1 MRSIACSMAIVLFVL
16 MSCKRIEKTAPD
28 SSVVNTPF
36 IQPPLPEAG
45 VPFKKYAVIA
55 EKGDTLF
62 PTNSGIILFPPNSFV
77 DKSGKIISGE
87 VQVSYREFSDPLDFY
102 LSGIPMNYDSAGKQY
117 PFESSGMMEL
127 LASQKGVP
135 VYINPAS
142 KPEII
147 LSNTSTSPAGNLYF
161 LDTVQ
166 RKWVNKGKPTI
177 IDLKTV
183 TKKENTI
190 FHKEAPAEKAG
201 MIKPLRPEKAPEGS
215 TVLRIVIDP
224 ASFAELLVYDN
235 LKFQIDPNN
244 NNFLP
249 KDAQEEWSDVKLQKG
264 QINGLYTVIF
274 SNKNRTVSYSAK
286 PVLEGE
292 DYEKAMKL
300 FDEKNVQYEL
310 LQKERL
316 AWEADARAK
325 TKLRLTK
332 DSIENQQMLAELEKI
347 DELNKLIDKRNAKLA
362 ARNKEIE
369 KENIETLRKR
379 NELEIKLK
387 DLQDLGKKQNEERIE
402 LMKKQKK
409 ELELQIKE
417 QADRRILRIDD
428 EFMLQNTVQRFA
440 IDGFG
445 AWNCDRIQFINVIT
459 LLADFKNLDGNT
471 IDLKKTAVV
480 SKSTNGIIPY
490 NNNLIAVAKY
500 SDNMIFGVYRGRFAY
515 LTFADYRSLHIGS
528 DTKQQT
534 FVMKTVSKEENNYAF
549 IKQLVKQQ

>member
-16 MSCKRIEKTAPD
+16 MSCKRNEKTAPD
-28 SSVVNTPF
+28 SSVVDTPF
-36 IQPPLPEAG
+36 IQPPLPEAD
-45 VPFKKYAVIA
+45 VPFTRYVVTA

-62 PTNSGIILFPPNSFV
+62 PTSRSIILFPPNSFV
-77 DKSGKIISGE
+77 DKTGKIISGE
-87 VQVSYREFSDPLDFY
+87 VQVSYREFSDPVDFY
-102 LSGIPMNYDSAGKQY
+102 LSGIPMNYDSSGKQY
-117 PFESSGMMEL
+117 QFESSGMMEL

-135 VYINPAS
+135 VYVNPAN

-147 LSNTSTSPAGNLYF
+147 LANTSKSAAGNLYF

-166 RKWVNKGKPTI
+166 RKWVNKGKPNI
-177 IDLKTV
+177 IDMKAAD
-183 TKKENTI
+183 KKENTI
-190 FHKEAPAEKAG
+190 SRRKALAEKADL
-201 MIKPLRPEKAPEGS
+201 IKPLKPEKAPEGS

-274 SNKNRTVSYSAK
+274 SNKNRTVSYAAK

-300 FDEKNVQYEL
+300 FEEKSNQYDL

-316 AWEADARAK
+316 AQEADASAK
-325 TKLRLTK
+325 IKLQTTK
-332 DSIENQQMLAELEKI
+332 DSLENQQMLAELEKI
-347 DELNKLIDKRNAKLA
+347 NELNKLIEKRNAEIA
-362 ARNKEIE
+362 TQNREIE

-379 NELEIKLK
+379 SEIEAKVKEMEALSKKENVEKIKIMNE
-387 DLQDLGKKQNEERIE
+387 R
-402 LMKKQKK
+402 KK

-417 QADRRILRIDD
+417 QADKRMLRLED
-428 EFMLQNTVQRFA
+428 EFMLHNTVQRFA
-440 IDGFG
+440 LDGFG

-459 LLADFKNLDGNT
+459 LLADFRNMDGNT
-471 IDLKKTAVV
+471 IDLKKIAVV

-500 SDNMIFGVYRGRFAY
+500 SDNMIFGVYKGRFAY
-515 LTFADYRSLHIGS
+515 LTFADYRALNISS
-528 DTKQQT
+528 DTMQQT
-534 FVMKTVSKEENNYAF
+534 FVMKIVSKEENNYAF
-549 IKQLVKQQ
+549 IKELVKLQ